1 MDAYN
6 TYALRNIANDRTNYQ
21 MTRHPANS
29 TGVLGGI
36 RYERTLTNVVPNN
49 GIIRH
54 EVRDDGVWYVKFWTQ
69 QTAEDEE
76 NGVVYENLVQCNEN
90 GDYLYYNNDPA
101 RSFSNISEFA
111 TAHRANARHAR
122 GLSTERT
129 RENGWLTC
137 EYKAGRTSDG
147 IAIWMGLNEETDD
160 QDAIRP
166 PRGHS
171 RVVVPAVPQQPD
183 FLAAPNP
190 DFAAAV
196 VQFAAINPDFAAQVR
211 SRQDRIVVSAADMAR
226 LAAVNPDLAARLA
239 DSAAATRRWQ
249 ANETEINL
257 EVADDCAVCMEQHTR
272 FIRRTCGHQLCFEC
286 NLNTR
291 KAKVTGWYENL
302 DRVTTERAYERPTA
316 CPTCRAKN

>member
-54 EVRDDGVWYVKFWTQ
+54 EVRGDGVWYVKFWTQ
-69 QTAEDEE
+69 QTVEDED

-90 GDYLYYNNDPA
+90 GDYLYYNNETA

-111 TAHRANARHAR
+111 TAHRANARQAR
-122 GLSTERT
+122 GLNTDRT

-137 EYKAGRTSDG
+137 EYKGTFG
-147 IAIWMGLNEETDD
+147 VWCGLNEETDD
-160 QDAIRP
+160 QDNIRP
-166 PRGHS
+166 PRGAAAAAA
-171 RVVVPAVPQQPD
+171 AVD
-183 FLAAPNP
+183 AAVDAAFANP
-190 DFAAAV
+190 DFINRPLVMPDAAA
-196 VQFAAINPDFAAQVR
+196 
-211 SRQDRIVVSAADMAR
+211 MAR
-226 LAAVNPDLAARLA
+226 LAVVDPEFVARIHDHFANPA
-239 DSAAATRRWQ
+239 RRWQ